1 MKSVVL
7 MFIGGL
13 VGSMI
18 GPVTALAASAA
29 GYVVGHVLTDL
40 DSVSTK
46 KSSRRVNSTCDR

>member
-40 DSVSTK
+40 DSVSTNERPP
-46 KSSRRVNSTCDR
+46 SSQ